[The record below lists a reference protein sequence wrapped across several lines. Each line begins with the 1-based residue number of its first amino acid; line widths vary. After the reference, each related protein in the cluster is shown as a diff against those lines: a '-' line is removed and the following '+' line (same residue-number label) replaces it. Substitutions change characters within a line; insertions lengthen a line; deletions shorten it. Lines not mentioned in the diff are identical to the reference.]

1 MFKGCTSL
9 TQAPELPATT
19 LDNGCYHSMF
29 FGCTSLTQSPE
40 LPATTLAN
48 NCYGDMFLNC
58 NKLNNIS
65 VGFTEWH
72 NTATSHWVSGVASSG
87 TFVAPSALPDERGY
101 SRIPEGWTFLPN
113 DAKSFTITGVDTN
126 PEVNGTYV
134 LVN

>member
-1 MFKGCTSL
+1 MMF
-9 TQAPELPATT
+9 
-19 LDNGCYHSMF
+19 NG
-29 FGCTSLTQSPE
+29 
-40 LPATTLAN
+40 
-48 NCYGDMFLNC
+48 C

-65 VGFTEWH
+65 VGFTEWDGIPT
-72 NTATSHWVSGVASSG
+72 NSWVSGVSSSG
-87 TFVAPSALPDERGY
+87 TFVAPSALHDERGN